1 MIKNNETES
10 EVDEG
15 DSVEKKN
22 ETYLDLNKEQ
32 DSETNQLNETESEIK
47 NKQYWERGTRLR
59 LRVNRKET
67 ESGVKEG
74 CDWRRRRR
82 RREEKNIYQVEF

>member
-47 NKQYWERGTRLR
+47 NKQY
-59 LRVNRKET
+59 
-67 ESGVKEG
+67 
-74 CDWRRRRR
+74 
-82 RREEKNIYQVEF
+82 